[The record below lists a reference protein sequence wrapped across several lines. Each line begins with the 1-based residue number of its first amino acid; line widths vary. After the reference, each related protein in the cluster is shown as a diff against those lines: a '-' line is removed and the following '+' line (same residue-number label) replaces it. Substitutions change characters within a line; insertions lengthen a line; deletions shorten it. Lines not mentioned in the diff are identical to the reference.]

1 MINLINKSGI
11 DSKLV
16 ASIHDEYQ
24 FEVHKKDVEEMGR
37 IVKTAIKNTTEEL
50 TLKCPLDAEFKTGL
64 SWAET
69 H

>member
-1 MINLINKSGI
+1 
-11 DSKLV
+11 
-16 ASIHDEYQ
+16 
-24 FEVHKKDVEEMGR
+24 MGR